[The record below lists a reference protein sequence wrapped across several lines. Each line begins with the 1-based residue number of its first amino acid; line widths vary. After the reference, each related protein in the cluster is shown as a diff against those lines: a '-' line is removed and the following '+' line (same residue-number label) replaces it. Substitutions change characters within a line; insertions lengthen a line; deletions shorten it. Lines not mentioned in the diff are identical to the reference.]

1 MSARDRVLDAVDA
14 LLRRETW
21 ADVTMTEV
29 AEEAGLSRQ
38 TLYNEFGSRA
48 ELAQAYVIREADSM
62 LEAVAEAVLA
72 TPDPRDALEAA
83 FEVFLSAAER
93 HPVLVAISTDDGNNE
108 LLALVTV
115 RGGPLLVEVTR
126 ELAPVLRANW
136 EFLRDDDIELM
147 VETMV
152 RLAISHA
159 ALPTGSPRRT
169 AEAMTRVLG
178 PYLDELVS
186 AAPPALP

>member
-1 MSARDRVLDAVDA
+1 
-14 LLRRETW
+14 
-21 ADVTMTEV
+21 MTEV